1 MPTVQTVNASVKFSS
16 IAPELFNEVAKDA
29 AIVIAQD
36 TRTNKPSQLRKFYD
50 ELTMWNER
58 VQNADKPDEQYAKL
72 AAFIKMMNA
81 KVAYAKGRKHV
92 DDNFAGIFTHCISE
106 VKSAESL
113 NHCKLFIEA
122 FMGFYKEQ
130 RPKD

>member
-1 MPTVQTVNASVKFSS
+1 MPTIQDVKTRVKFSD
-16 IAPELFNEVAKDA
+16 IAPGLFDDVAKDA
-29 AIVIAQD
+29 AIIIAQD
-36 TRTNKPSQLRKFYD
+36 TRTNRPTQLRKFYD

-58 VQNADKPDEQYAKL
+58 VQSADDQEGQYSKL
-72 AAFIKMMNA
+72 AAFIKMLNA

-92 DDNFAGIFTHCISE
+92 DDSFATLFSHCIGE
-106 VKSAESL
+106 VKSADSL

>member
-1 MPTVQTVNASVKFSS
+1 MPTIQTVIASVKFSS
-16 IAPELFNEVAKDA
+16 IAPELFNGIAKDA
-29 AIVIAQD
+29 AIVIA
-36 TRTNKPSQLRKFYD
+36 RNNKTNKPTQLRKFYD

-58 VQNADKPDEQYAKL
+58 VQSADQPDAQYAKL
-72 AAFIKMMNA
+72 APFIKMMNA
-81 KVAYAKGRKHV
+81 KVAYAKGRMHV
-92 DDNFAGIFTHCISE
+92 DDEFSTIFTHCISE

-122 FMGFYKEQ
+122 FMGFYKEK